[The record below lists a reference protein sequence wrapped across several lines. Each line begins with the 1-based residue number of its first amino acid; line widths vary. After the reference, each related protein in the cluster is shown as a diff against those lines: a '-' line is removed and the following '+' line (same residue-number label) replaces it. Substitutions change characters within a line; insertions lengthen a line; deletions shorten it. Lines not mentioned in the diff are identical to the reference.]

1 MREYRVKVTVRNN
14 LLLTAIEEAGYK
26 TQAEFARAANLSTT
40 QVNSLVAM
48 RLAPIGERGDFIDP
62 AKQIMEV
69 LGACPTDLWTEEQL
83 NLSLKRNTS
92 ERNYGQEELNLS
104 MVKATENLLVD
115 FNLGKNIDEKETHDR
130 VEYYLDSLT
139 PREAKVLRL
148 RFGIDIDK
156 EHTLDEIADMFDV
169 TRERIRQIEM
179 KALRK
184 MRHPARSDELAGL
197 LCETSIQTSED
208 RKRIREEIDARLKKT
223 LEEEMKEFNDD

>member
-1 MREYRVKVTVRNN
+1 MKEYRVKVTVRNN

-26 TQAEFARAANLSTT
+26 SQTDFAKACDLNKNV
-40 QVNSLVAM
+40 VNALVAM
-48 RLAPIGERGDFIDP
+48 RMAPIGDRGDFIEP

-92 ERNYGQEELNLS
+92 ERYYGKQELNLA
-104 MVKATENLLVD
+104 MVKADDSLLVD
-115 FNLGKNIDEKETHDR
+115 FNVGKNIDEKETHDR

-148 RFGIDIDK
+148 RFGIDTDK
-156 EHTLDEIADMFDV
+156 EYKLEEIADMFNV
-169 TRERIRQIEM
+169 TRERIRQIEA

-184 MRHPARSDELAGL
+184 MRHPSRSDELAGL
-197 LCETSIQTSED
+197 LCETSIQTSEE
-208 RKRIREEIDARLKKT
+208 RKRIREEIDRRLKKRQ
-223 LEEEMKEFNDD
+223 EEEMKELDNE